1 MKTHLLLIWA
11 VIVCSAATRAQLNDK
26 TTYNAD
32 TLSTAELTEIG
43 TAYRQTSMSYF
54 FMIDSL
60 SNAGDSIGASQ
71 YFLKLNPYQLF
82 AEHLAPDS
90 VDHFIS
96 KYQYKITPAARRE
109 FINRYTAAY
118 YAPKSAAYYRFKQME
133 DEDQEVRRSFVNA
146 KEPSF
151 AKLMTEVAQP
161 TDSLHFDYLFRYVK
175 KNGWPSLEDGSL
187 PASLIAIHDHARH
200 SFYLPLLKKAV
211 MKGQA
216 DANAYALMYYWNAH
230 SHDGVLDV
238 QQYIARGK
246 YLRFDVS
253 ELINRQPVPQA
264 TFNNIKYAIKK
275 HCPVKTIY
283 VGETHDKKIFDK
295 WIAYMISVTSY
306 KTDVLRLLVREMAE
320 YNCKISPI
328 EMLNWKSGNG
338 ATVWQPSEQNEL
350 KLYFY
355 VLYDRDD
362 STPKF
367 NKLLTDNKWI
377 THAIRFETGK
387 SVIEQESRDFV
398 GQFAEWLTANPTIK
412 LEIDGHTD
420 SSGIAVANQKLSEDR
435 AQAVK
440 DMLVAAGVAAERLT
454 SKGFGASRPLRSNNT
469 IEGRAENR
477 RVEFVKQ

>member
-1 MKTHLLLIWA
+1 MKTHLLLICA
-11 VIVCSAATRAQLNDK
+11 VIVCSVSTRAQLNDK

-54 FMIDSL
+54 LMIDSL
-60 SNAGDSIGASQ
+60 SKAGDSIGASQ

-90 VDHFIS
+90 VNHFIS
-96 KYQYKITPAARRE
+96 KYQYKITPGARRE
-109 FINRYTAAY
+109 FITRYIAAY
-118 YAPKSAAYYRFKQME
+118 YAPKSAAYYRFKQIE
-133 DEDQEVRRSFVNA
+133 DEDQEVRRSLENTTD
-146 KEPSF
+146 PSL
-151 AKLMTEVAQP
+151 ANVLTEACK
-161 TDSLHFDYLFRYVK
+161 TSDSLHFDYLYKYVK

-216 DANAYALMYYWNAH
+216 DASAYSLMYYWNAH
-230 SHDGVLDV
+230 SHDHVLDV

-246 YLRFDVS
+246 YIRFDVS
-253 ELINRQPVPQA
+253 ELINRQPVSL
-264 TFNNIKYAIKK
+264 TTMNNIKYAIKK
-275 HCPVKTIY
+275 HCPVKMIT

-295 WIAYMISVTSY
+295 WLAYMISVTSY
-306 KTDVLRLLVREMAE
+306 KTDVQRLFLRELAE
-320 YNCKISPI
+320 YNCKISTSDMI
-328 EMLNWKSGNG
+328 NWKDGNWV
-338 ATVWQPSEQNEL
+338 TVWQPSEQSEL

-362 STPKF
+362 STPQF
-367 NKLLTDNKWI
+367 NKLLTDKKWI

-420 SSGIAVANQKLSEDR
+420 SSGIAAVNQKLSEDR

-440 DMLVAAGVAAERLT
+440 DMLVGAGVAAERLT
-454 SKGFGASRPLRSNNT
+454 CKGFGASHPLRSNNT